1 MERVA
6 FLVEQT
12 GEQIGA
18 LLNPE
23 TVVMTR
29 AAGVEARTSTSGRL
43 TGAGLTDDPLL
54 FTGGGRTELR
64 LELLFDVELAPAD
77 AGVSDVRQL
86 TRPIW
91 ALAEN
96 SASDRQRRRPP
107 AVRFV
112 WGRAWNI
119 PGVVTE
125 VAERFDRFAADGSPL
140 RSWMR
145 LVFVRIGSAADEPG
159 GEAWELA
166 TRLPRVDLTA
176 EPVGALAVP
185 GGTGRTTG
193 AVGTGTIGAAG
204 TDTGGAGQPAPPR
217 PTDPVEL
224 GMLSLA
230 AFGTPLLWKALL
242 AYNDVDDPV
251 ELARTMAERGGAAL
265 AVPPL
270 GESPR

>member
-29 AAGVEARTSTSGRL
+29 TAGVEARTSSGGRL

-54 FTGGGRTELR
+54 FTGGGRTEVR
-64 LELLFDVELAPAD
+64 LDLLFDVELAPPD
-77 AGVSDVRQL
+77 ARVTDVRQL
-86 TRPIW
+86 TRRIW

-96 SASDRQRRRPP
+96 TASSGSDRQRRRPP

-125 VAERFDRFAADGSPL
+125 VAERFDRFAPDGSPL

-145 LVFVRIGSAADEPG
+145 LAFVRIGAAADEPG

-166 TRLPRVDLTA
+166 TRLPRVDLTG
-176 EPVGALAVP
+176 EPVGAIGVA
-185 GGTGRTTG
+185 GGTGRPAHRADG
-193 AVGTGTIGAAG
+193 SPDPGGTSGSR
-204 TDTGGAGQPAPPR
+204 PR

-224 GMLSLA
+224 GILSQA

-251 ELARTMAERGGAAL
+251 DLARTVAERGGGAL

>member
-6 FLVEQT
+6 FLIEQS

-29 AAGVEARTSTSGRL
+29 TAGVEARTSAGGRL
-43 TGAGLTDDPLL
+43 TGAGLSDDPLL

-64 LELLFDVELAPAD
+64 LDLLFDVALAPTET
-77 AGVSDVRQL
+77 GVVDVRQL

-96 SASDRQRRRPP
+96 SATEQRKRRPP
-107 AVRFV
+107 TVRFV

-125 VAERFDRFAADGSPL
+125 VAERFDRFGPDGSPL

-145 LVFVRIGSAADEPG
+145 LAFVRIGTAADEQG

-166 TRLPRVDLTA
+166 QRLPRVDLMA
-176 EPVGALAVP
+176 LPVDALPVV
-185 GGTGRTTG
+185 GGTGR
-193 AVGTGTIGAAG
+193 VGTDGAA
-204 TDTGGAGQPAPPR
+204 APLAR
-217 PTDPVEL
+217 PTEPADL
-224 GMLSLA
+224 GLLSQQ
-230 AFGTPLLWKALL
+230 AFGTPLLWKDLL
-242 AYNDVDDPV
+242 SYNEIDDPL
-251 ELARTMAERGGAAL
+251 ELAATLAERDGAAL

-270 GESPR
+270 AEAPR